1 MQSGWATRFRR
12 VRLSTASKQQKLMEE
27 AIAKE
32 HTGDDEDDE
41 GENIERND
49 KVGYYMEVDGN
60 D

>member
-1 MQSGWATRFRR
+1 M
-12 VRLSTASKQQKLMEE
+12 E